1 MEYEKKIFIC
11 DDSLEGIFT
20 GIYDGWHWGAKGLP
34 IEIVTKEPEYPEFFC
49 TCVHIPPDPEKAH
62 KVARS
67 VRRKLGYEVYEAV
80 CYAAVSVHQ
89 GKGTAIFR
97 VLLRALGGG
106 RCDRDVMEALTD
118 PDVNLVFRLR
128 TKVWHEHHRYLG
140 FVRFRDVGGGVLF
153 SRITPENDILEML
166 APHFADRFPNE
177 SWMIYDDKRNKV
189 LTHPKGGQCSV
200 HTEVVLDAAQKETLS
215 ETEEFEQLWKVFC
228 ESIAVRERK
237 NPKLQQQFVPLKF
250 RSNMMEFSRE
260 S

>member
-1 MEYEKKIFIC
+1 MSE
-11 DDSLEGIFT
+11 
-20 GIYDGWHWGAKGLP
+20 
-34 IEIVTKEPEYPEFFC
+34 
-49 TCVHIPPDPEKAH
+49 
-62 KVARS
+62 
-67 VRRKLGYEVYEAV
+67 EA
-80 CYAAVSVHQ
+80 Y
-89 GKGTAIFR
+89 
-97 VLLRALGGG
+97 
-106 RCDRDVMEALTD
+106 
-118 PDVNLVFRLR
+118 
-128 TKVWHEHHRYLG
+128 Y
-140 FVRFRDVGGGVLF
+140 F

-200 HTEVVLDAAQKETLS
+200 HTEVVLDAAQKEALS